1 MLSRFMTRREQF
13 VLFFVACAIMLGSVA
28 IFWTRDTDEDA
39 VLIPAEDSQTVTEVP
54 PPVLPTEKLA
64 PTEIA
69 VSVQGAVRLPGLY
82 TFTTDDRVQ
91 DAIQAAGG
99 LAADADSSSVNLA
112 ARLVDATTLSIPARN
127 DDSSVQPIATY
138 AVSQPRSPDAPI
150 TTGTTPGKININT
163 ATLAQLETLPGI
175 GPSYAQAIIN
185 RRAQAPF
192 RRVDEITEV
201 RGIGPKQF
209 EGIRDLIAVQ

>member
-13 VLFFVACAIMLGSVA
+13 VLFFVACAITLGSVV
-28 IFWTRDTDEDA
+28 ILWTRGATEDA
-39 VLIPAEDSQTVTEVP
+39 VLIPAQDSQTVNKEPLTVAPSE
-54 PPVLPTEKLA
+54 ELA
-64 PTEIA
+64 PVEIA

-82 TFTTDDRVQ
+82 TFTADNRVQ

-99 LAADADSSSVNLA
+99 LAADADSSTVNLA
-112 ARLVDATTLSIPARN
+112 ARLQDATTLSIPTRN

-138 AVSQPRSPDAPI
+138 AVSQSGIPDAPVA
-150 TTGTTPGKININT
+150 TGSIPGKINVNT
-163 ATLAQLETLPGI
+163 ATSAQLETLPGI
-175 GPSYAQAIIN
+175 GPAYAQAIIA
-185 RRAQAPF
+185 RRNQAPF

-201 RGIGPKQF
+201 RGIGPKRF